1 MEKPFFIFYSYI
13 VAEETHPDGTVIVK
27 ENSYSNW
34 MYIILEGR
42 AKVKKKTPKGEIL
55 IDYLEGSVFGKTGLV
70 FSNFDAQRT
79 TSLIADGP
87 VTLGVLDIK
96 KLDND
101 WIALSSSLRSLLTCL
116 IKKRQEALSTVISM
130 SEDLYS
136 KIKDVKST
144 DLSAKK
150 PGRNSINKTFGVH
163 IIFSKSF

>member
-1 MEKPFFIFYSYI
+1 MKKPLDFYSYI
-13 VAEETHPDGTVIVK
+13 VSEETHPDGTVIVK
-27 ENSYSNW
+27 ENSYGNW

-55 IDYLEGSVFGKTGLV
+55 IDYLEEGSVFGKTGLV
-70 FSNFDAQRT
+70 FSNFEAQRN

-130 SEDLYS
+130 SEDLYR
-136 KIKDVKST
+136 KIKEVKNTES
-144 DLSAKK
+144 SA
-150 PGRNSINKTFGVH
+150 NK
-163 IIFSKSF
+163 S